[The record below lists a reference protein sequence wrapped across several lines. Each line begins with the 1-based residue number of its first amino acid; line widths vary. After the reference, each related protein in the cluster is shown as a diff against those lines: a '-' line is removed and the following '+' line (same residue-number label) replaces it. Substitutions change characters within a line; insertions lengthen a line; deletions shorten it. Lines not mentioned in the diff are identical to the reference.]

1 MNMKIAFVFPGQAS
15 QYVGM
20 GKELCE
26 KYPEAAAVYEQADAT
41 LGFSLSRLCFEG
53 PREELDQTAITQ
65 PAVLT
70 TSIACLAALQ
80 KAGGP
85 VPAAVAGHSL
95 GEYSALV
102 AAGSLSFSDA
112 VRLVRKRG
120 QFMQEAVPLGA
131 GGMAAVMGL
140 AGKEVA
146 AVCQRAGGPGVVEA
160 ANLNCPGQVVIAGTN
175 EGLNA
180 AEPLLKEAGARRVIP
195 LAVSAPFHSSL
206 MLPAGE
212 RLAAELEQVTL
223 SEPLLPVVAN
233 VSADYVRTAPEI
245 KASLIKQVSSPVRW
259 EECIM
264 RLVDD
269 GIKTFI
275 EVGPGKVL
283 SGLNKKICRDV
294 LQFNVEDLAS
304 LEKVLALTKEVSYNG
319 S

>member
-1 MNMKIAFVFPGQAS
+1 MKIAFVFPGQGS

-20 GKELCE
+20 GKELCA
-26 KYPEAAAVYEQADAT
+26 KYPEAAAVYEQADAS

-53 PREELDQTAITQ
+53 PREELDHTAITQ

-80 KAGGP
+80 KAGVP
-85 VPAAVAGHSL
+85 APAAVAGHSL

-120 QFMQEAVPLGA
+120 QFMQEAVPLGV

-140 AGKEVA
+140 IGKEVA
-146 AVCQRAGGPGVVEA
+146 AVCQTAGGTGVVEA

-233 VSADYVRTAPEI
+233 VSADYVSTAPEI

>member
-1 MNMKIAFVFPGQAS
+1 MKIAFVFPGQAS